1 MDDYPSLNEYQD
13 MMYARYLSKRSWLKK
28 ANGQPQ
34 DETQYKKAR
43 VVRWYA
49 MSRVRQSYK
58 I

>member
-1 MDDYPSLNEYQD
+1 